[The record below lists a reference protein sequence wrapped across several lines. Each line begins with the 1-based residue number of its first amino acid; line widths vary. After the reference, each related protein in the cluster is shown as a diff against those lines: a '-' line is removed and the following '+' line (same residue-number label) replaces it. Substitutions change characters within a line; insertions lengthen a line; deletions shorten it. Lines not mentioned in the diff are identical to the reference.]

1 MKKLRISI
9 SLGLALAMAVSVA
22 ACDSSGSALPSDTT
36 APIVTE
42 SETMPIETEATTEL
56 SDSSYKA
63 PEHVFEQVMTDIK
76 TALQQDKDSAKEVI
90 ESKLGAKLSFEEADG
105 NEYYYSTDITIEG
118 VQFTQL
124 EIKINKSDEKVFEV
138 NLVNDT
144 SNTTDCKSY
153 VEKYKNKLTSVYG
166 NDLTSSDSSEYEGF
180 KVSVSEGA
188 NCIIGGSYSANY
200 NKFYL
205 IFSTESV

>member
-22 ACDSSGSALPSDTT
+22 ACDTNGSTLHSDTT
-36 APIVTE
+36 APVVTE
-42 SETMPIETEATTEL
+42 SATKPIETEATTEL
-56 SDSSYKA
+56 SDSSDKA
-63 PEHVFEQVMTDIK
+63 PEHVFEQVMTDIM

-153 VEKYKNKLTSVYG
+153 VEKYKNKLASVYG